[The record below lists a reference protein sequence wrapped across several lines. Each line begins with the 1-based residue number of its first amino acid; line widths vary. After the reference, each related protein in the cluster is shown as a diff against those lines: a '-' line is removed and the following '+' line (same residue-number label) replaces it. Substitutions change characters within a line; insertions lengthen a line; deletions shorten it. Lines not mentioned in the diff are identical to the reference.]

1 MNLPMLLGRGDLG
14 WFFAVACIRAAVPA
28 APGHKL
34 RFSNLL
40 RFPGRI
46 ERLRRS
52 RWQWFSMV
60 ALLLVVRLQAGL
72 PLVLEAIVAVEFL
85 IFLALPTRG
94 ENRRGS
100 AKESKCGH
108 CGKSL
113 TSFAPCEGKC
123 GSANSLALLC
133 GSCVWNCAK
142 TQRSAT
148 DLAAARHLGRQP
160 APGNARPQRIAAGI
174 G

>member
-1 MNLPMLLGRGDLG
+1 MNLPMLLVEAILAG
-14 WFFAVACIRAAVPA
+14 FFAVACIRAAVPA

-72 PLVLEAIVAVEFL
+72 PLVLEVIVAVEFL
-85 IFLALPTRG
+85 IFLALPTRAKTPD
-94 ENRRGS
+94 EARRRGN
-100 AKESKCGH
+100 A
-108 CGKSL
+108 
-113 TSFAPCEGKC
+113 AIV
-123 GSANSLALLC
+123 GS
-133 GSCVWNCAK
+133 
-142 TQRSAT
+142 R
-148 DLAAARHLGRQP
+148 
-160 APGNARPQRIAAGI
+160 
-174 G
+174 